1 MIEIKPLNTR
11 SGTAVGVEIRN
22 PEAPEKPAIIV
33 VIAKRGLL
41 SCGNFDINELEKRNV
56 TAARIVG
63 LTKIEDALQRN
74 VVSVTSR
81 AKALGVNV
89 GMLGSDALEKMNV

>member
-22 PEAPEKPAIIV
+22 QAPEKAAVIV

-41 SCGNFDINELEKRNV
+41 VCGNFDINELEKRNV

-63 LTKIEDALQRN
+63 LTKIEDVLQRN
-74 VVSVTSR
+74 IVSVTSR
-81 AKALGVNV
+81 AKALGVDV

>member
-22 PEAPEKPAIIV
+22 TEAPEKPAIIV

-41 SCGNFDINELEKRNV
+41 VCGNFDINELEKKECNCSQNSW
-56 TAARIVG
+56 
-63 LTKIEDALQRN
+63 LNKN
-74 VVSVTSR
+74 
-81 AKALGVNV
+81 
-89 GMLGSDALEKMNV
+89 